1 MKAQKKTSVLIVDD
15 HSVVR
20 AGLSA
25 LLGREDD
32 LVVCGEA
39 ANGLEALE
47 QIRRSPPDV
56 VVLDFMMPRMDGA
69 ETTAA
74 IHAEFPDVKI
84 LILTTYGTSDGIAHA
99 LESGANGAI
108 QKSIDSRDLI
118 ETVRAVA
125 AGKRVVSPDI
135 EQSLNESP
143 PIPRLTERQIE
154 VLQSV
159 TRGLTNHEIAT
170 QLGISTEMVKDHLN
184 VVFNKLGASG
194 RSEAIAI
201 ALRKHLLKI

>member
-69 ETTAA
+69 ETTAV
-74 IHAEFPDVKI
+74 IHTEFPDVKI

-154 VLQSV
+154 VLQSI

-194 RSEAIAI
+194 RSEAVAI